1 MTDTPSRLKNTNNSN
16 CFGTIMGKKVYT
28 TVTLYI

>member
-1 MTDTPSRLKNTNNSN
+1 MTDTLHVFKNTNNSN